1 LRIPISIDN
10 QLVPINSIAFLFSPS
25 GSGKDSTIN
34 KINGILSSSVGLILD
49 KRNQINFEQAEKLLR
64 NSKEKNVELND
75 FLLKLPPLDIGISTV
90 EGLTSSLEV
99 NQRIPLGSI
108 NVNTNE
114 LIAEMNSNQATLIG
128 MLSAVAEMYDLGNK
142 QSKQLKDKSKE
153 VGNLKNVFI
162 NALLTSSYN
171 VYDRQDIRASLSNEF
186 QSKLAR
192 RSSITFSNTVIPE
205 PHYDNIEDMIDK
217 M

>member
-1 LRIPISIDN
+1 
-10 QLVPINSIAFLFSPS
+10 
-25 GSGKDSTIN
+25 
-34 KINGILSSSVGLILD
+34 D

-192 RSSITFSNTVIPE
+192 RSSITFSNTV
-205 PHYDNIEDMIDK
+205 
-217 M
+217 